1 MDTVSGAVFD
11 LKKGMKTVLGFPRHS
26 ITMENWTFLGSNESL
41 PFLSPQHSVNS
52 KKNTRLEKGALACLL
67 LYKGSNTIMTCLDK
81 GDYLW
86 NTHTHTS
93 FRSYHHKLQLWTC
106 QETFPVP
113 NLILSCLVSLDK
125 WVVFVPQGLSEEMLI
140 YPTCHQMFPV
150 RAACKVTR

>member
-11 LKKGMKTVLGFPRHS
+11 LIKGMKTVLGFPRHS

-67 LYKGSNTIMTCLDK
+67 LYKGCNTIMTCLDK

-86 NTHTHTS
+86 NTHTHTHPS
-93 FRSYHHKLQLWTC
+93 EAIIISSSYGLVKKPFQFLIWYCLAWWAWTSGLFLSLRVYLRKCLSILHATKCSLWG
-106 QETFPVP
+106 QHA
-113 NLILSCLVSLDK
+113 K
-125 WVVFVPQGLSEEMLI
+125 
-140 YPTCHQMFPV
+140 
-150 RAACKVTR
+150 